1 MKHIKNYL
9 NENNTYGVEITFV
22 IDKDNQY
29 VKGFSSHGTETKD
42 EIKMIYDNLKR
53 MGYIKEYNQPLG
65 IGFVDGGVDDNGTP
79 IIDLYFNPDGEDID
93 EDNTPVC
100 SVTEEFLKE
109 LGF

>member
-9 NENNTYGVEITFV
+9 NENNTYGVEISFMV
-22 IDKDNQY
+22 DENENY
-29 VKGFSSHGTETKD
+29 VKGFSSHGTETKE

-53 MGYIKEYNQPLG
+53 MGYIQLGYNKPIS
-65 IGFVDGGVDDNGTP
+65 IGLVDGSDGDGCKIDIYFDVDGD
-79 IIDLYFNPDGEDID
+79 FD

-100 SVTEEFLKE
+100 VVTKEFLTE